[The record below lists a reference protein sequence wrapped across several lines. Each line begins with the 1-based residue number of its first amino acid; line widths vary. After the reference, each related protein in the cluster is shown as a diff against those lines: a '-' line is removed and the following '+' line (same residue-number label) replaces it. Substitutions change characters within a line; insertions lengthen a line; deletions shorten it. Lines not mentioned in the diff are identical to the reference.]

1 MDVSCLEDG
10 DWDIL
15 GAAPSG
21 NQAWWTSE
29 LEGDSRFPL
38 LDLSTDAGGSA
49 STSLC
54 TPTLELDFSDGAP
67 VIAMTAGLGPVDKA
81 PPPAPATGTSGGSS
95 NSDHQT
101 SRPKYTAEERLERQ
115 RARNRLAQIRYRA
128 RKKAAAGAVVGHA
141 GAVAASLQAAR
152 AEAAVLA
159 SQHSLLSGLMSVRDE
174 LIDALERA
182 YMSQGGGGAPAP
194 GAPRARPPPGAG
206 CPRRAASHF
215 TAGQLAGWHGGCTLA
230 SMDRLMALPPEQAR
244 AFSQVP
250 SEVVARRWG
259 DALSSMK
266 QLIVDLEERGGK
278 CKPLEDQL
286 RRKMLEGRVLKW
298 RIFQYM
304 GDRLEQITRLLEGL
318 GDRQWE
324 HIVNSLGLDPEQG
337 QQMLM
342 VARATRGKLRE
353 IMARRKDVLQKLT
366 ASSQAAVGM
375 PLQARSLDSLQLRAL
390 IVALEDTLEEEQG
403 LYHLAAHAVFRNVL
417 TGLQKAKTITLKPTY
432 GAPDV
437 AELLSV
443 WEQTCG
449 DGIQES
455 EVPAAADP
463 AWKWMVEVHSES
475 NNKNINVWTAEVVE
489 ACKVQD
495 FCSLQHLTS
504 QVHAI

>member
-1 MDVSCLEDG
+1 
-10 DWDIL
+10 
-15 GAAPSG
+15 
-21 NQAWWTSE
+21 
-29 LEGDSRFPL
+29 
-38 LDLSTDAGGSA
+38 
-49 STSLC
+49 
-54 TPTLELDFSDGAP
+54 
-67 VIAMTAGLGPVDKA
+67 MTAGLGPVDKA

-101 SRPKYTAEERLERQ
+101 SRPKYNAEERLERQ

-159 SQHSLLSGLMSVRDE
+159 SQHSLLSGLMS
-174 LIDALERA
+174 
-182 YMSQGGGGAPAP
+182 
-194 GAPRARPPPGAG
+194 
-206 CPRRAASHF
+206 
-215 TAGQLAGWHGGCTLA
+215 LAGWHGGCTLA

-375 PLQARSLDSLQLRAL
+375 PLQARSLDSLQVCRGSMA
-390 IVALEDTLEEEQG
+390 G
-403 LYHLAAHAVFRNVL
+403 
-417 TGLQKAKTITLKPTY
+417 
-432 GAPDV
+432 
-437 AELLSV
+437 
-443 WEQTCG
+443 
-449 DGIQES
+449 
-455 EVPAAADP
+455 
-463 AWKWMVEVHSES
+463 
-475 NNKNINVWTAEVVE
+475 
-489 ACKVQD
+489 
-495 FCSLQHLTS
+495 TS
-504 QVHAI
+504 